1 MSEGTPYSRMWG
13 LRSTQFLGSLLDG
26 MLRNT
31 PEALR
36 FIEVAEAD
44 GVGAAV
50 AERDDP
56 FGDYSRGP
64 REGKPDPANAYPAS

>member
-1 MSEGTPYSRMWG
+1 MG
-13 LRSTQFLGSLLDG
+13 LKSTQQLGSVLDG
-26 MLRNT
+26 LLRNT
-31 PEALR
+31 PEAVR
-36 FIEVAEAD
+36 FIELAERE

-64 REGKPDPANAYPAS
+64 REGKPDPDNAYPAPG